1 MADEKKKDDGKAA
14 AGKAP
19 AGKAP
24 AGGKAPTGGKA
35 PAAAPA
41 AGKGAA
47 PAAGAPAAAP
57 AAGAA
62 PEVKEKKLKPSARY
76 GGSAKAARRKL
87 RKKKSQ
93 IQARRKKEFTY
104 RGHTMEELLKLPFA
118 EIIELLPARARRTY
132 IRGLNSEQESF
143 VRRLRASVK
152 AVRTHRREIPIIP
165 EFVGK
170 TVHVYNGKEFSPVEI
185 KPEMI
190 GHALGEFAMTRKSV
204 KHSGLGVGATRSS
217 KFMPLK

>member
-1 MADEKKKDDGKAA
+1 MADEKKKEEKPAA
-14 AGKAP
+14 KAP
-19 AGKAP
+19 AAEKAGLKVQGATP
-24 AGGKAPTGGKA
+24 KGGAA

-41 AGKGAA
+41 A
-47 PAAGAPAAAP
+47 PAAAP
-57 AAGAA
+57 GVAPA
-62 PEVKEKKLKPSARY
+62 PEKKIKPSARHM
-76 GGSAKAARRKL
+76 GTAKSARRKL

-104 RGHTMEELLKLPFA
+104 RGHSMEELLKLPFA
-118 EIIELLPARARRTY
+118 DIIELLPARARRTY
-132 IRGLNSEQESF
+132 IRGLNIEQEAF
-143 VRRLRASVK
+143 VKRLRSSNGRP
-152 AVRTHRREIPIIP
+152 VRTHRREIPILP

-170 TVHVYNGKEFSPVEI
+170 TVHIYNGKAFQPLDI

-190 GHALGEFAMTRKSV
+190 GHALGEFAMTRKVV

>member
-1 MADEKKKDDGKAA
+1 MADEKKKDDGAK
-14 AGKAP
+14 P
-19 AGKAP
+19 AGGKTPA
-24 AGGKAPTGGKA
+24 AGGKAPVAGGKA
-35 PAAAPA
+35 PAA
-41 AGKGAA
+41 GAA
-47 PAAGAPAAAP
+47 KPAAGAPAAAP
-57 AAGAA
+57 ATAPAAGAPAA
-62 PEVKEKKLKPSARY
+62 PPEKKPKPSARHM
-76 GGSAKAARRKL
+76 GSAKAARRKL

-104 RGHTMEELLKLPFA
+104 RGHTMDELLKLPFA
-118 EIIELLPARARRTY
+118 DIIELLPARARRTY

-143 VRRLRASVK
+143 VRRLRGSDGP
-152 AVRTHRREIPIIP
+152 VRTHRREIPIIP

-170 TVHVYNGKEFSPVEI
+170 TVQVYNGKEFQTVDI

-190 GHALGEFAMTRKSV
+190 GHALGEFSFTRKSV

>member
-1 MADEKKKDDGKAA
+1 MAEERKKDDA
-14 AGKAP
+14 KAP
-19 AGKAP
+19 AKAT
-24 AGGKAPTGGKA
+24 AGDKGAGKA

-41 AGKGAA
+41 AKPGAA
-47 PAAGAPAAAP
+47 APAAAP
-57 AAGAA
+57 AAPAAA
-62 PEVKEKKLKPSARY
+62 PEVKEKKLKPSARH

-104 RGHTMEELLKLPFA
+104 RGHTMEELLKMPFA

-132 IRGLNSEQESF
+132 IRGLNTEQESF
-143 VRRLRASVK
+143 VRRLRGSEAP
-152 AVRTHRREIPIIP
+152 VRTHRREIPIIP

-170 TVHVYNGKEFSPVEI
+170 TVQLYNGKEFVPVDI

-190 GHALGEFAMTRKSV
+190 GHYLGEFAMTRKSV
-204 KHSGLGVGATRSS
+204 RHSGLGVGATRSS

>member
-1 MADEKKKDDGKAA
+1 MAEEKKGEGAPQ
-14 AGKAP
+14 KAP
-19 AGKAP
+19 AKAP
-24 AGGKAPTGGKA
+24 AADKGAKA

-41 AGKGAA
+41 PAA
-47 PAAGAPAAAP
+47 PATTPAAP
-57 AAGAA
+57 AEA
-62 PEVKEKKLKPSARY
+62 KEKKVKPSARY
-76 GGSAKAARRKL
+76 AGSAKAARRKM

-132 IRGLNSEQESF
+132 IRGLNQEQEAF
-143 VRRLRASVK
+143 IKRLRASEDP
-152 AVRTHRREIPIIP
+152 VRTHRREIPILP

-170 TVHVYNGKEFSPVEI
+170 TVHVHNGKEFATVEI

-190 GHALGEFAMTRKSV
+190 GHYLGEFAMTRKSV
-204 KHSGLGVGATRSS
+204 RHSGLGVGATRSS

>member
-1 MADEKKKDDGKAA
+1 MAEEKKKEEAKAPAKAPAADKAA
-14 AGKAP
+14 A
-19 AGKAP
+19 
-24 AGGKAPTGGKA
+24 KA
-35 PAAAPA
+35 PAAAPGA
-41 AGKGAA
+41 KPAAA
-47 PAAGAPAAAP
+47 PAAGAPAAP
-57 AAGAA
+57 GAA
-62 PEVKEKKLKPSARY
+62 PEVKEKKLKPSARH
-76 GGSAKAARRKL
+76 GGSAKAARRKM

-104 RGHTMEELLKLPFA
+104 RGHTMEELLKMPFA

-132 IRGLNSEQESF
+132 IRGLNTEQESF
-143 VRRLRASVK
+143 VRRLRSAEGPVK
-152 AVRTHRREIPIIP
+152 THRREIPIIP

-170 TVHVYNGKEFSPVEI
+170 TVQLHNGKEFVPVDI

-190 GHALGEFAMTRKSV
+190 GHYLGEFALTRKSV

>member
-1 MADEKKKDDGKAA
+1 MADEKKKDEGAK
-14 AGKAP
+14 
-19 AGKAP
+19 P
-24 AGGKAPTGGKA
+24 AGGKAPSAGGKAPVTGGKA
-35 PAAAPA
+35 PAAGAAKPA
-41 AGKGAA
+41 AGTPAAPAA

-57 AAGAA
+57 T
-62 PEVKEKKLKPSARY
+62 EKKPKPSARHM
-76 GGSAKAARRKL
+76 GSAKAARRKM

-104 RGHTMEELLKLPFA
+104 RGHSMEELLKLPFA
-118 EIIELLPARARRTY
+118 DIIELLPARARRTY
-132 IRGLNSEQESF
+132 IRGLNTEQEAF
-143 VRRLRASVK
+143 VRRLRGADGP
-152 AVRTHRREIPIIP
+152 VRTHRREIPIIP

-170 TVHVYNGKEFSPVEI
+170 TVHVYNGKEFAPVDI

-190 GHALGEFAMTRKSV
+190 GHALGEFALTRRSV

>member
-1 MADEKKKDDGKAA
+1 MADEKKKEEKPAKAA
-14 AGKAP
+14 AKAP
-19 AGKAP
+19 AAEKGGVKVLGAPKGATAP
-24 AGGKAPTGGKA
+24 AAPAA
-35 PAAAPA
+35 PAAAP
-41 AGKGAA
+41 GVA
-47 PAAGAPAAAP
+47 PAP
-57 AAGAA
+57 
-62 PEVKEKKLKPSARY
+62 EKKIKPSARHM
-76 GGSAKAARRKL
+76 GSAKSARRKL

-104 RGHTMEELLKLPFA
+104 RGHSMEELLKLPFA
-118 EIIELLPARARRTY
+118 DIIELLPARARRTY
-132 IRGLNSEQESF
+132 IRGLNIEQEAF
-143 VRRLRASVK
+143 VKRLRRSEGRP
-152 AVRTHRREIPIIP
+152 VRTHRREIPVLP

-170 TVHVYNGKEFSPVEI
+170 TVHIYNGKAFQPIDI

>member
-1 MADEKKKDDGKAA
+1 MAEEKKKEDAKASA
-14 AGKAP
+14 
-19 AGKAP
+19 KAP
-24 AGGKAPTGGKA
+24 AGGKSAAKA

-41 AGKGAA
+41 AKAGAV
-47 PAAGAPAAAP
+47 APAAAP
-57 AAGAA
+57 AAPAAA
-62 PEVKEKKLKPSARY
+62 PVVTEKKLKPSARHT
-76 GGSAKAARRKL
+76 GSAKAARRKL
-87 RKKKSQ
+87 RKKRSQ

-104 RGHTMEELLKLPFA
+104 RGHTLEELLKMPFA

-143 VRRLRASVK
+143 VRRLRGSEK
-152 AVRTHRREIPIIP
+152 PVRTHRREIPIIP

-170 TVHVYNGKEFSPVEI
+170 TVQLYNGKEFVPVDI
-185 KPEMI
+185 KAEMI
-190 GHALGEFAMTRKSV
+190 GHYLGEFALTRKSV

>member
-1 MADEKKKDDGKAA
+1 MAEDKKHDAKAGAKTPAAPAATPKAGATPAA
-14 AGKAP
+14 APKAGATPAP
-19 AGKAP
+19 AA
-24 AGGKAPTGGKA
+24 AA
-35 PAAAPA
+35 PAAAPV
-41 AGKGAA
+41 
-47 PAAGAPAAAP
+47 
-57 AAGAA
+57 
-62 PEVKEKKLKPSARY
+62 EEKKASKAPRFQ
-76 GGSAKAARRKL
+76 GTAKAARRRM

-104 RGHTMEELLKLPFA
+104 RGHTMEELVKMPLA

-143 VRRLRASVK
+143 IRRLRASEGP
-152 AVRTHRREIPIIP
+152 VRTHRREIPILP

-170 TVHVYNGKEFSPVEI
+170 TVSIYNGKEFATVDI

-204 KHSGLGVGATRSS
+204 RHSGLGVGATRSS

>member
-1 MADEKKKDDGKAA
+1 MADEKKKDEKPAA
-14 AGKAP
+14 KPAEKAP
-19 AGKAP
+19 AKG
-24 AGGKAPTGGKA
+24 
-35 PAAAPA
+35 AAPA
-41 AGKGAA
+41 AGKAGAAPAAPAAA
-47 PAAGAPAAAP
+47 PAAGAPAAAVP
-57 AAGAA
+57 T
-62 PEVKEKKLKPSARY
+62 EKKIKPSARHV
-76 GGSAKAARRKL
+76 GSAKAARRKM

-104 RGHTMEELLKLPFA
+104 RGHTLEELLKLPFA
-118 EIIELLPARARRTY
+118 DIIELLPARARRTY
-132 IRGLNSEQESF
+132 IRGLNTEQEAF
-143 VRRLRASVK
+143 VRRIRASSE

>member
-1 MADEKKKDDGKAA
+1 MADEKRKDAQKADA
-14 AGKAP
+14 KAP
-19 AGKAP
+19 AGKAGAAS
-24 AGGKAPTGGKA
+24 AGK

-41 AGKGAA
+41 APAA
-47 PAAGAPAAAP
+47 PATAAAAP
-57 AAGAA
+57 
-62 PEVKEKKLKPSARY
+62 PPEKKAKPSARFT
-76 GGSAKAARRKL
+76 GSAKAARRKL

-104 RGHTMEELLKLPFA
+104 RGYTMEELLKLPFA

-132 IRGLNSEQESF
+132 IRGLNTEQESF
-143 VRRLRASVK
+143 IRRLRASEK
-152 AVRTHRREIPIIP
+152 PVRTHRREIPILP

-170 TVHVYNGKEFSPVEI
+170 TVQIYNGKEFMTVDI

-190 GHALGEFAMTRKSV
+190 GHYLGEFALTRKGV
-204 KHSGLGVGATRSS
+204 RHSGLGVGATRSS

>member
-1 MADEKKKDDGKAA
+1 MADEKKKDAKADA
-14 AGKAP
+14 KAP
-19 AGKAP
+19 AGKAGTAP
-24 AGGKAPTGGKA
+24 AAKAPAA

-41 AGKGAA
+41 APATTAA
-47 PAAGAPAAAP
+47 PPP
-57 AAGAA
+57 
-62 PEVKEKKLKPSARY
+62 EKKAKPSARFT
-76 GGSAKAARRKL
+76 GSAKAARRKL

-104 RGHTMEELLKLPFA
+104 RGYTMEELLKLPFA

-132 IRGLNSEQESF
+132 IRGLNPEQESF
-143 VRRLRASVK
+143 VRRIRASDGP
-152 AVRTHRREIPIIP
+152 VRTHRREIPILP

-170 TVHVYNGKEFSPVEI
+170 TVQIYNGKEFMTVDI

-190 GHALGEFAMTRKSV
+190 GHYLGEFALTRKGV
-204 KHSGLGVGATRSS
+204 RHSGLGVGATRSS

>member
-1 MADEKKKDDGKAA
+1 MAEEKKHDAK
-14 AGKAP
+14 
-19 AGKAP
+19 
-24 AGGKAPTGGKA
+24 AGGKAPAADKGAKA

-41 AGKGAA
+41 AGKGAKA
-47 PAAGAPAAAP
+47 PATAAAAP

-62 PEVKEKKLKPSARY
+62 AAPAAPVVEKKAKPSARY
-76 GGSAKAARRKL
+76 QGTAKAARRRL

-104 RGHTMEELLKLPFA
+104 RGHSLEELLALPMA
-118 EIIELLPARARRTY
+118 DIIELLPARARRTY
-132 IRGLNSEQESF
+132 IRGLNPEQESF
-143 VRRLRASVK
+143 IRRLRAASGPVK
-152 AVRTHRREIPIIP
+152 THRREIPILP

-170 TVHVYNGKEFSPVEI
+170 TVRVYNGKEFSPVDI

-190 GHALGEFAMTRKSV
+190 GHYLGEFALTRKSV

>member
-1 MADEKKKDDGKAA
+1 MADEKKKEAPKADA
-14 AGKAP
+14 KAP
-19 AGKAP
+19 AVS
-24 AGGKAPTGGKA
+24 GGKTP
-35 PAAAPA
+35 AAPA
-41 AGKGAA
+41 AKGAA
-47 PAAGAPAAAP
+47 PAAPAAP
-57 AAGAA
+57 ATAVA
-62 PEVKEKKLKPSARY
+62 PPPEKKAKPSARFT
-76 GGSAKAARRKL
+76 GSAKAARRKL

-104 RGHTMEELLKLPFA
+104 RGYSMEELLKLPFA

-143 VRRLRASVK
+143 VRRLRA
-152 AVRTHRREIPIIP
+152 ADGPVRTHRREIPILP

-170 TVHVYNGKEFSPVEI
+170 TVHVYNGKEFSPVDI
-185 KPEMI
+185 KAEMI
-190 GHALGEFAMTRKSV
+190 GHYLGEFALTRKSV

>member
-1 MADEKKKDDGKAA
+1 MAEEKKKDEGAKA

-19 AGKAP
+19 AADKGA
-24 AGGKAPTGGKA
+24 AKA
-35 PAAAPA
+35 PAAAP
-41 AGKGAA
+41 GAA
-47 PAAGAPAAAP
+47 KPAAPAAAP

-62 PEVKEKKLKPSARY
+62 PTEAKEKKLKPSARHT
-76 GGSAKAARRKL
+76 GSAKAARRRM
-87 RKKKSQ
+87 RKKKSL
-93 IQARRKKEFTY
+93 IGARRKKEFTY
-104 RGHTMEELLKLPFA
+104 RGHTLEELLKLPFA

-132 IRGLNSEQESF
+132 IRGLNTEQESF
-143 VRRLRASVK
+143 VRRLRASE
-152 AVRTHRREIPIIP
+152 APVRTHRREIPILP

-170 TVHVYNGKEFSPVEI
+170 IVHVYNGKEFSPVEI
-185 KPEMI
+185 KAEMI

>member
-1 MADEKKKDDGKAA
+1 MAEEKKQDAKAGA
-14 AGKAP
+14 KAP
-19 AGKAP
+19 AAP
-24 AGGKAPTGGKA
+24 APAAPKAGAA

-41 AGKGAA
+41 AAA
-47 PAAGAPAAAP
+47 AAPAAAP
-57 AAGAA
+57 V
-62 PEVKEKKLKPSARY
+62 EEKKSKAPRFQ
-76 GGSAKAARRKL
+76 GTAKAARRRM

-104 RGHTMEELLKLPFA
+104 RGHTMEELLKMPLA

-132 IRGLNSEQESF
+132 IRGLNTEQEAF
-143 VRRLRASVK
+143 VRRLRASEGP
-152 AVRTHRREIPIIP
+152 VRTHRREIPILP

-170 TVHVYNGKEFSPVEI
+170 TVNVYNGKEFATVDI

-204 KHSGLGVGATRSS
+204 RHSGLGVGATRSS

>member
-1 MADEKKKDDGKAA
+1 MADEKKKED

-19 AGKAP
+19 AAKAP
-24 AGGKAPTGGKA
+24 AGGKAA
-35 PAAAPA
+35 PAAPA
-41 AGKGAA
+41 AKGAV
-47 PAAGAPAAAP
+47 PTAGAPATAP

-62 PEVKEKKLKPSARY
+62 APEAKEKKLKPSARY
-76 GGSAKAARRKL
+76 GGSAKAARRKM

-93 IQARRKKEFTY
+93 IQARRKKEFTF
-104 RGHTMEELLKLPFA
+104 RGHTMDELLKMPFA
-118 EIIELLPARARRTY
+118 DIIELLPARARRTY
-132 IRGLNSEQESF
+132 IRGLNPEQESF
-143 VRRLRASVK
+143 IRRLRASDGP
-152 AVRTHRREIPIIP
+152 VRTHRREIPIIP

-170 TVHVYNGKEFSPVEI
+170 TVHIYNGKEFSPVEI

-190 GHALGEFAMTRKSV
+190 GHALGEFALTRKSV

>member
-1 MADEKKKDDGKAA
+1 MADEKKKEEKPAA
-14 AGKAP
+14 KAP
-19 AGKAP
+19 AAVKGGAKAP
-24 AGGKAPTGGKA
+24 GAVPKGGAAPAAAAAPAA
-35 PAAAPA
+35 PAAAP
-41 AGKGAA
+41 GVA
-47 PAAGAPAAAP
+47 PAP
-57 AAGAA
+57 
-62 PEVKEKKLKPSARY
+62 EKKIKPSARHM
-76 GGSAKAARRKL
+76 GTAKSARRKL

-104 RGHTMEELLKLPFA
+104 RGHSMEELLKLPFID
-118 EIIELLPARARRTY
+118 IIELLPARARRTY
-132 IRGLNSEQESF
+132 IRGLNIEQEAF
-143 VRRLRASVK
+143 VKRLRSSDGRP
-152 AVRTHRREIPIIP
+152 VRTHRREIPILP

-170 TVHVYNGKEFSPVEI
+170 TVHVYTGKTFQPLDI